1 MARRPPFCGVSRDSL
16 ARRERI
22 QDALFLLRLLLLVT
36 LCGVALG
43 TGWARALAVAL
54 ALRISSTAL
63 VCAAFAACSAMVYE
77 VLLFPLS
84 RFAQTR
90 LDALPAGA
98 SEPPPMP
105 WGGWLRGFFFS
116 LVLEMA
122 AVAAIALAFRVLWVE
137 CGPVWW
143 AFPAAALYVAIGA
156 ESLPLAVLAR
166 LAPLEP
172 LHGGEALLPG
182 LREALRRAR
191 RPLRL
196 AGVAVWRD
204 EPPSDR
210 AVHLLRTGGGIVAV
224 LPRPLASRLDADS
237 IVLLVVLEAVRR
249 YRRRLFRVAL
259 FAAAAAVFGATLGL
273 ARLWTDD
280 PAAPQSIPLLVAIL
294 FPLATAAALP
304 LNAWQRLDSAR
315 TAARAAA
322 AVPGRRAAFRR
333 LVRGMQ
339 SVAPRALRACGWQIP
354 FRSSLPSLHL
364 LALMGRFPPE

>member
-1 MARRPPFCGVSRDSL
+1 MARRPPFCGDSRDSL

-22 QDALFLLRLLLLVT
+22 QDALFLLRLLLVVT

-43 TGWARALAVAL
+43 TGWARALAAAL
-54 ALRISSTAL
+54 GARIPSTPF
-63 VCAAFAACSAMVYE
+63 VCAAFAACSAVVYE
-77 VLLFPLS
+77 ILLFPLS

-98 SEPPPMP
+98 SEATPLP

-116 LVLEMA
+116 LVLETM
-122 AVAAIALAFRVLWVE
+122 AVAAIALAFRVLWVG
-137 CGPVWW
+137 CGPVAW
-143 AFPAAALYVAIGA
+143 AFPAAALYVAVGA

-182 LREALRRAR
+182 LQEALRRAR
-191 RPLRL
+191 RPLPL
-196 AGVAVWRD
+196 AGIAVWRD
-204 EPPSDR
+204 EPPSER
-210 AVHLLRTGGGIVAV
+210 PVHLLRTGGGIVAV
-224 LPRPLASRLDADS
+224 LPRPLASRLDGDS

-249 YRRRLFRVAL
+249 YRRRLFRVVL
-259 FAAAAAVFGATLGL
+259 FAAAAAVFGATAGL
-273 ARLWTDD
+273 AGLWTED

-304 LNAWQRLDSAR
+304 LNAWQRRESVR

-322 AVPGRRAAFRR
+322 AVPGGRGAFRR

-339 SVAPRALRACGWQIP
+339 SVAPRALRAERWQIP
-354 FRSSLPSLHL
+354 LRASLPPLHV
-364 LALMGRFPPE
+364 LARMGRLPPE